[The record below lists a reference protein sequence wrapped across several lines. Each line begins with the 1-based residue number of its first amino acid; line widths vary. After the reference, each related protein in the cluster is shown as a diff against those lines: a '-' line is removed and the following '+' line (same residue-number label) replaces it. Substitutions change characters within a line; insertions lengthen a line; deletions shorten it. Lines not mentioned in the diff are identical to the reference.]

1 MSSRVQLRRCVLG
14 VDLGGSSAKFGI
26 VAENGELLFTQ
37 QLPLA
42 ALDDLSAVLDSL
54 RRALQQLRDRAAGQ
68 RIELAGV
75 GCGVPGNLDLD
86 RSTVLLNNITAL
98 DGFPLRPWLVEQ
110 LHLPVVLDNDACMA
124 ALAEARL
131 SAPVDR
137 TLFVTVGSGIG
148 VVLLHQRA
156 VVRVA
161 HGATGEAG
169 HIIVEANSPHRCPL
183 GCRGCLETV
192 ASGRAIEREGQK
204 AAGESRSD
212 LLEQI
217 RQVKGSLSGADI
229 AAAMAQGDPAA
240 RAIIE
245 QAGHWLGLGMASWA
259 AIYQP
264 EQIILGGGVAQAGEI
279 WLQTAVA
286 AMKSYGVPGFTGT
299 VRVATARLGKD
310 AGVIGAALAA
320 IRQISGS
327 GVSTYCQ

>member
-1 MSSRVQLRRCVLG
+1 MSAPAYLQRAALG
-14 VDLGGSSAKFGI
+14 LDLGGSSAKLGI
-26 VAENGELLFTQ
+26 VAEQGELLFTQ
-37 QLPLA
+37 QLPFV
-42 ALDDLSAVLDSL
+42 ALDSLSAVLDSL
-54 RRALQQLRDRAAGQ
+54 RRALQQLRHEAAAQ
-68 RIELAGV
+68 QVELVGV
-75 GCGVPGNLDLD
+75 GCGVPGNLDSD
-86 RSTVLLNNITAL
+86 RSTILLNNIAAL

-110 LHLPVVLDNDACMA
+110 LRLPAVLDNDACMA
-124 ALAEARL
+124 ALAEASL
-131 SAPVDR
+131 SAPADR

-183 GCRGCLETV
+183 GCQGCLETV
-192 ASGRAIEREGQK
+192 ASGRAIEREGQR
-204 AAGESRSD
+204 AAGEGRSD

-286 AMKSYGVPGFTGT
+286 AMKSCGVPRFTGT
-299 VRVATARLGKD
+299 VRVATAQLGKE
-310 AGVIGAALAA
+310 AGVIGAALAVIHRVLRA
-320 IRQISGS
+320 GN
-327 GVSTYCQ
+327 